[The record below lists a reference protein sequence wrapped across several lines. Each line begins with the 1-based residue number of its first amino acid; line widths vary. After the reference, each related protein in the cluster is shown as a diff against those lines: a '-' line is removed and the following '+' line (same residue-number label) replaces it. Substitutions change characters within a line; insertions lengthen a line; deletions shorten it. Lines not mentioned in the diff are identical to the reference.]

1 MCCPQTVLPRQR
13 LLEHADQQEAILRYI
28 PCEETRA
35 AVRAEWD
42 RRRPDPA
49 DDVNL
54 DRWAALKR
62 VCEAVSS
69 IAASAV
75 FCACSCCLIKQQLY
89 AYTEFSYSITY
100 EPRQNLVVSA
110 SGDVSGHGDTSRRAR
125 RTRGTKERSHGSRR
139 MCGPLPNA

>member
-1 MCCPQTVLPRQR
+1 VCCPQTVLPRQR

-35 AVRAEWD
+35 GVRAEWD
-42 RRRPDPA
+42 RRRPDPT

-69 IAASAV
+69 VAASVA
-75 FCACSCCLIKQQLY
+75 FCALFSCCLSKQHLH
-89 AYTEFSYSITY
+89 AYDEFSHSITY
-100 EPRQNLVVSA
+100 EPDKSW
-110 SGDVSGHGDTSRRAR
+110 
-125 RTRGTKERSHGSRR
+125 
-139 MCGPLPNA
+139 